1 MTTIYDQIYQKAV
14 NLRARAAR
22 LRSTYGGERW

>member
-14 NLRARAAR
+14 NLRAAR
-22 LRSTYGGERW
+22 LRSAYGGERW